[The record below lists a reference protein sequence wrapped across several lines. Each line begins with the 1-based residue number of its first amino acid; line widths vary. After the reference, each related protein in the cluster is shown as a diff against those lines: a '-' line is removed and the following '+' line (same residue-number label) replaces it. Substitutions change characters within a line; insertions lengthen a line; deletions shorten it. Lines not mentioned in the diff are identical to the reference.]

1 MHVSDFILCLC
12 HTCGKSYI
20 CQIFCWKRILS
31 SFAAC
36 HKEVWKHTGCYL
48 DGFPPAETWHNHVYT
63 GTHWLQF
70 RRKWGCHHQNSGS
83 HDGIHVACFRMKMET
98 LAICDYFELN
108 KNVPLH
114 THWYIFM
121 LFIVCSVAINYLYR
135 RYKSIWKFR
144 SIIDIDFSILLYR
157 VSNLTSAIMG

>member
-108 KNVPLH
+108 NKSFQWGSNIRPRPSSFE
-114 THWYIFM
+114 IGQFGSFCD
-121 LFIVCSVAINYLYR
+121 FIYVGVKAEVCATGEVWVNR
-135 RYKSIWKFR
+135 
-144 SIIDIDFSILLYR
+144 
-157 VSNLTSAIMG
+157 